1 VIFQLQE
8 RLAAYGDRERE
19 LQRKLMEAELKL
31 EQQVRRS
38 HWIMRCMLVDEA
50 HPSRMGPSADDPHLG
65 TCSFPPQVSSHHDA
79 QDAQENGLV
88 RRLIEQRDTANSALQ
103 VRREPWRNHKLL

>member
-1 VIFQLQE
+1 MILQLQE

-38 HWIMRCMLVDEA
+38 HWIMRCMLVDET
-50 HPSRMGPSADDPHLG
+50 HPSWDRPRMIPTSSHVH
-65 TCSFPPQVSSHHDA
+65 FPPRFRVTTTPRMPRKMVWLD
-79 QDAQENGLV
+79 V
-88 RRLIEQRDTANSALQ
+88 
-103 VRREPWRNHKLL
+103 